1 MNRHRAIVNQADLGW
16 VEAPATGA
24 FRFRRKQLGAAAG
37 ARMLGASLYEVPPG
51 ASAFPRHF
59 HSANEEAIYILD
71 GAGTLTLGDAQFA
84 VGRGDFIALPAG
96 AAHAHR
102 LANTADAPLVYLCLS
117 TMIEPEVSLLRGFGK
132 SRRDGRVGAGR
143 RQDAP
148 HLRGSFP
155 HRREGRLL
163 RRRTR
168 RLTC

>member
-1 MNRHRAIVNQADLGW
+1 MDRHRAIVNQAELDW

-71 GAGTLTLGDAQFA
+71 GAGALTLGETQFP
-84 VGRGDFIALPAG
+84 VGRGDFIALPTG

-102 LANTADAPLVYLCLS
+102 LTNTSNAPLVYLCFS
-117 TMIEPEVSLLRGFGK
+117 TMIEPEVSFYADSGK
-132 SRRDGRVGAGR
+132 VGVMVGAPPGGDKTRRTFEGIFPTGARVGYFDGEP
-143 RQDAP
+143 DA
-148 HLRGSFP
+148 
-155 HRREGRLL
+155 
-163 RRRTR
+163 
-168 RLTC
+168 